1 MCVHYKHSYEGQIY
15 DYWSLT
21 SLQRKAIAFCLTILT
36 EGKRVFV
43 ITKNCDQA
51 VTLGEEEK
59 HLSVEEKEGCRV
71 EVCSESI
78 CQAAGNPMNNSNL
91 DGGQLSQ
98 HPLL

>member
-1 MCVHYKHSYEGQIY
+1 MCVHYKHSYERQIY

-21 SLQRKAIAFCLTILT
+21 SLQRKAIAVCLTILT
-36 EGKRVFV
+36 KGKRVFV
-43 ITKNCDQA
+43 ITKDCDLA
-51 VTLGEEEK
+51 VIVTRK
-59 HLSVEEKEGCRV
+59 KYLSVEEKEGCRV

-91 DGGQLSQ
+91 DGRQLSQ